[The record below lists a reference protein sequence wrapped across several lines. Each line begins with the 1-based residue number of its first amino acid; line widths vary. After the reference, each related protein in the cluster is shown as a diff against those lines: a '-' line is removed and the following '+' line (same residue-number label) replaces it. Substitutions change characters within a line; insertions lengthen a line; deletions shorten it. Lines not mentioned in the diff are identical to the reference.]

1 MTAALKATK
10 IPYVLEASG
19 KAARADA
26 AYHSGLVTPRRSCVA
41 GISEDISS
49 E

>member
-26 AYHSGLVTPRRSCVA
+26 AYHSGLVNPPPQLCGGDLGRHLF
-41 GISEDISS
+41 
-49 E
+49 